1 MIISMAE
8 KITEG
13 SVDKSLQE
21 KLRSAKIA
29 RQQLINAKRRYE
41 RTNLQ
46 VDFER
51 IAKKQEASNEADAE
65 LGRLK
70 PNGQAR
76 QSPVLN
82 GARVEA
88 DTRLQERWGMV
99 QDLRKK
105 EQGAMRRFMRDGKKK
120 QLEKLQDIQ
129 TQIWVIETAE

>member
-1 MIISMAE
+1 MAE